1 MASGYICP
9 LARSMA
15 ETEEEG
21 RVEVREEDLLRVAQR
36 EKVEREVQ
44 MEEAAEC

>member
-1 MASGYICP
+1 MAR
-9 LARSMA
+9 LMA